1 MKKKLAIIKDGFVTN
16 SILWDDENDF
26 IPDERYLAVYS
37 EVAGPGWL
45 YDGIGFTQP
54 EIIEEEI

>member
-1 MKKKLAIIKDGFVTN
+1 MKKKLAIIKNGVVTN

-26 IPDERYLAVYS
+26 IADEGYLAIYS
-37 EVAGPGWL
+37 ELAGLGWV
-45 YDGIGFTQP
+45 YDGTDFIQP